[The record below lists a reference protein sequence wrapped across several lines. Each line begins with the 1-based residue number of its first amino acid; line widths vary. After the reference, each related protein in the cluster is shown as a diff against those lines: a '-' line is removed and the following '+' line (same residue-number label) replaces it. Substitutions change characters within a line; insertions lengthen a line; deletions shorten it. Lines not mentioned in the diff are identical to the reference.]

1 MVYTT
6 WPSGGCDPRELDG
19 VVVASPSATHAAVA
33 LPYIEYG
40 LPTFIEKPMATSVA
54 EAEALRDAAER
65 SGAPIFVGHLQLYN
79 PAFRKALETL
89 PALGAVRY
97 LLFES
102 MDSNPRADSS
112 VLWDWLPHHLSMA
125 RAIFGLDATSIQAW
139 SLAGG
144 NSPQAAMSRFLFGA
158 TPVASVTSW
167 LSPVRRR
174 LMTAVCERGTLV
186 FDDRA
191 ERKLV
196 VYEALGGILHPA
208 YVTEFPL
215 TIELRTFCDAIFNGK
230 SDRDH
235 VGDGDAI
242 VRIISSAEQSIQYDG
257 ATIHPRHGVIL
268 SMRMSGQAP
277 FFT

>member
-1 MVYTT
+1 MRRRVTNPELLLGSVT
-6 WPSGGCDPRELDG
+6 SNKKNLRLGLVGRGRWGRNIERTLRSFPDVTVLAIPRGGCDPRELDG

-97 LLFES
+97 LLFEG

-196 VYEALGGILHPA
+196 VYEALGGRMGGELHA
-208 YVTEFPL
+208 LQL
-215 TIELRTFCDAIFNGK
+215 TTAVPN
-230 SDRDH
+230 
-235 VGDGDAI
+235 
-242 VRIISSAEQSIQYDG
+242 
-257 ATIHPRHGVIL
+257 
-268 SMRMSGQAP
+268 
-277 FFT
+277 